1 MSKDSLLAIRMSKM
15 SDSELKNY
23 TDNKDHFQEY
33 AVLSAVLELEKRGI
47 LVENADQIKQ
57 EAKAIEAIETAKIE
71 ASTQEATNAQSQEVP
86 SLYSTQSIFIFGA
99 LFSVF
104 GGSVLMI
111 LNLFQLNKKNSGWYV
126 IIGTFIYSFSLTYI
140 YGFLNLTEKVSL
152 TNLATFS
159 DLITAFLIS
168 LISNL
173 LGIYLLYFFIWKKEV
188 PENLNYKKKAIWKPV
203 LIILAINLIAAIL
216 LIASGGLPQM

>member
-1 MSKDSLLAIRMSKM
+1 MSEESLLSVRMSKM

-33 AVLSAVLELEKRGI
+33 AVLSAVLELEKRGVV
-47 LVENADQIKQ
+47 VENSDQIKQ
-57 EAKAIEAIETAKIE
+57 DAKAIETIETAKIDTPLE
-71 ASTQEATNAQSQEVP
+71 TSNTHSKETP

-104 GGSVLMI
+104 GGSVLMV

-126 IIGTFIYSFSLTYI
+126 IIGTFIYSFSLSYI
-140 YGFLNLTEKVSL
+140 YTFLNITDKVSL
-152 TNLATFS
+152 TNLASFS
-159 DLITAFLIS
+159 DLFTAFIIS
-168 LISNL
+168 LVSNL
-173 LGIYLLYFFIWKKEV
+173 LGIYLLYYFIWKKEV
-188 PENLNYKKKAIWKPV
+188 PEDLNYKKKAIWKPV
-203 LIILAINLIAAIL
+203 IIILAINLIAAIM

>member
-1 MSKDSLLAIRMSKM
+1 MSNESLLSLRMAKM

-23 TDNKDHFQEY
+23 TENKDHFQEY

-47 LVENADQIKQ
+47 IVENADEIKQ
-57 EAKAIEAIETAKIE
+57 EAQAIKAAEATKIETPFTTA
-71 ASTQEATNAQSQEVP
+71 NAQSKEIP
-86 SLYSTQSIFIFGA
+86 ALYSTQSIFIFGA

-111 LNLFQLNKKNSGWYV
+111 LNLFQLNKKNSGWFV
-126 IIGTFIYSFSLTYI
+126 IIGTFMYSFSLTYI
-140 YGFLNLTEKVSL
+140 YEFLNLTEKVSL

-168 LISNL
+168 IISNL
-173 LGIYLLYFFIWKKEV
+173 IGIYLLYNFIWKKEV
-188 PENLNYKKKAIWKPV
+188 PEDLKYKKKAIWKPV
-203 LIILAINLIAAIL
+203 LIILAINFIAAIL
-216 LIASGGLPQM
+216 LIASGGIPQM